1 MQLAYVVIW
10 WLTLLIIGLI
20 TFPLVSRLCGGLQ
33 DKGYSISKILGLLLL
48 TYFSW
53 LLASAHILKFGYSNI
68 IISFILLLALSFI
81 IGRKHL
87 NPKTMPW
94 RSILITEAIFA
105 VAFGLFLFY
114 LSHRPDLHITY
125 SEDFMDFGFMRS
137 IMRSDYLP
145 PADPWLA
152 GESISY
158 YYGGHMVGAV
168 LTTLSRVPPP
178 IAYNL
183 AVAMS
188 FALAVCAAYGLGYNA
203 TKKRLYGFV
212 AVIFVC
218 VAGFISGAFQLAA
231 YFLDSSVMGYD
242 PSQALTIG
250 DWFRS
255 FEFVQANWIIF
266 GAVTHY
272 PFYAYLVGDL
282 HANVMDIPFQLMFM
296 TLVLSLLAKNV
307 PAVSGKADSLLK
319 VCILGLSLGFLAFVN
334 TWSYPIYLAFL
345 LLAFLLLEIKLSW
358 KGIIGVVVLSL
369 LLFLPYH
376 LSRGSGGFKDLGIV
390 GDKTNLL
397 EFFEIF
403 ALPLFVMFA
412 FFLAL
417 FTRKWFKDKA
427 SLMTAAAITV
437 ITAGVSA
444 LFAVLLDVQIIWV
457 LASLLV
463 MPFYYI
469 FKSHR
474 KEETH
479 FMLLLIFTGALVVLF
494 CEIYFIN
501 DPLGGEFERY
511 NTILKMY
518 MPIWVIWAVPAAYA
532 VYFIMNRL
540 KGSLRAVW
548 AVLLLVFVL
557 AALVHPIASSTG
569 WTGGKYSHVEGGRLT
584 LDGMAYLEDTNRG
597 DYEAIQWLNEN
608 VGGSHVI
615 LEAPGVAM
623 EYSSQASALTGLP
636 TVLGWAG
643 WEVMWRDDWN
653 LISERTRA
661 IDAIY
666 STPES
671 EEAANLLENYKVKY
685 IYVGTLE
692 KKRYG
697 ADTLL
702 KFAILAERYM
712 LVYRN
717 DDVSIY
723 EVNPYP

>member
-1 MQLAYVVIW
+1 MAYVVIW
-10 WLTLLIIGLI
+10 WLILLIIGLI
-20 TFPLVSRLCGGLQ
+20 AFPLVSRFCGGLQ
-33 DKGYSISKILGLLLL
+33 DRGYSISKILGLLLL

-53 LLASAHILKFGYSNI
+53 LLASAHILKFGYANI
-68 IISFILLLALSFI
+68 IVSLLLLLALSFL

-87 NPKTMPW
+87 KLKSIPW
-94 RSILITEAIFA
+94 RSILITEALFA

-114 LSHRPDLHITY
+114 LSHRPDLHVTY

-152 GESISY
+152 GESIPY
-158 YYGGHMVGAV
+158 YYGGHTVGAV
-168 LTTLSRVPPP
+168 LATLSRVPTS

-188 FALAVCAAYGLGYNA
+188 FAMAVCAAYGLGYNA
-203 TKKRLYGFV
+203 TRKRFYGFV
-212 AVIFVC
+212 AVVFVC
-218 VAGFISGAFQLAA
+218 VAGFVSGAFQLAA
-231 YFLDSSVMGYD
+231 YFLDSPVMGYY
-242 PSQALTIG
+242 PSQALTIS

-255 FEFVQANWIIF
+255 FDFVWANWIIP

-282 HANVMDIPFQLMFM
+282 HANIMDIPFQLMFM
-296 TLVLSLLAKNV
+296 MLVLSLLARNAPLV
-307 PAVSGKADSLLK
+307 GGKSDSLLK
-319 VCILGLSLGFLAFVN
+319 VCVLGLSLGFFAFVN

-345 LLAFLLLEIKLSW
+345 LLAFLLLDIRLSW
-358 KGIIGVVVLSL
+358 KGIIVVVVLSL

-376 LSRGSGGFKDLGIV
+376 LSRGSGGFKDLGFV

-412 FFLAL
+412 FFLVL
-417 FTRKWFKDKA
+417 LTRKWFKDKA
-427 SLMTAAAITV
+427 SLMTAAATTV
-437 ITAGVSA
+437 LTAGVSA

-457 LASLLV
+457 LAPLLV
-463 MPFYYI
+463 VPFYYI
-469 FKSHR
+469 FKSRR

-479 FMLLLIFTGALVVLF
+479 FMLLLVFTGALAVLF
-494 CEIYFIN
+494 CEICFIN

-518 MPIWVIWAVPAAYA
+518 MPIWVIWALPAAYA
-532 VYFIMNRL
+532 VYFVTNRL
-540 KGSLRAVW
+540 KGGLKAGW

-569 WTGGKYSHVEGGRLT
+569 WTGGKYSLVEGGRLT

-608 VGGSHVI
+608 VEGSHVI

-623 EYSSQASALTGLP
+623 EYGSQASALTGLP

-653 LISERTRA
+653 LISERTKA

-666 STPES
+666 SAPDG
-671 EEAANLLENYKVKY
+671 EEAASLLENYKVEY

-702 KFAILAERYM
+702 KFASAAERYT
-712 LVYRN
+712 LVYWN

-723 EVNPYP
+723 EVKL

>member
-68 IISFILLLALSFI
+68 IVSFILLLALSFL

-87 NPKTMPW
+87 DLKSMPW
-94 RSILITEAIFA
+94 RSILITEALFA

-203 TKKRLYGFV
+203 TKKRLYGFG

-231 YFLDSSVMGYD
+231 YFSDSSVMGYD

-319 VCILGLSLGFLAFVN
+319 VCILGLSLGFFAFVN

-412 FFLAL
+412 FFLVL

-427 SLMTAAAITV
+427 SLMTAAAIAV
-437 ITAGVSA
+437 LTAGVSA

-457 LASLLV
+457 LAPLFV
-463 MPFYYI
+463 VPFYYI
-469 FKSHR
+469 FKSRR
-474 KEETH
+474 KEEPH

-548 AVLLLVFVL
+548 SVLLLVFVL
-557 AALVHPIASSTG
+557 AALVHPIASSIG

-597 DYEAIQWLNEN
+597 DYEAIQWLNAN
-608 VGGSHVI
+608 VEGSHVI

-623 EYSSQASALTGLP
+623 EYSSPASALTGLP

-643 WEVMWRDDWN
+643 WEVMWRGDWN
-653 LISERTRA
+653 VISERTRA
-661 IDAIY
+661 IDVIY
-666 STPES
+666 NAPDS
-671 EEAANLLENYKVKY
+671 EEAANLLKEYKVEY

-702 KFAILAERYM
+702 KFASPAERYT
-712 LVYRN
+712 LVYKN
-717 DDVSIY
+717 EDVSIY